1 MQSFTLLHSKNDQ
14 RTSEEAAQD
23 ILEEKISRDHHFG
36 KTYSFSFGSALSL
49 SRMIWNVLGKLV
61 DYLTSDSVTLMP
73 NSRNQKSPFKDI
85 SWKSCVSLESIDDKD
100 PLFRAAHDGTR
111 AVQKLCTADDVEG
124 GIGVTK
130 LERLKRVEENE
141 EQRERLK
148 TVNND
153 WTNNIRFLLN
163 KVQGL
168 GKLPVIHSKQKNTA
182 HVARLLEVL
191 TTDKKIVPI
200 GFVPRIHNP
209 EEQLSK
215 LQDMVDTRRTTIRTE
230 ERSMKGKISVRMLR
244 ILLTLPK
251 EKLYAI
257 TYISAQLWT
266 AKFQRLKDVVRYL
279 FLTQLAIEYCQ
290 NEFNRQQSDEIST
303 SVTKYSVFCAEIIH
317 SLAQMFR
324 LTVADTN
331 SQNILVLKKSPPSIE
346 SPDSINLSIQ
356 LLDSST
362 RLSRDEMPTVRLAC
376 VYRMIRLS
384 SQIFDVYDK
393 VLPKCVLV
401 NLFRPLKTA
410 LIESDF
416 LFYPAVIINEV
427 RRLSE
432 AITIAEKAPA
442 PPRLVVDSRLSIL
455 NTLKP
460 TDSKTLKRLGILPQL
475 EPVFDE
481 RIFASRRS
489 KIDTKRI
496 LQRRVAKEKRCAMRA
511 VRQDS
516 QFLASHQL
524 KLTKRSDSVREK
536 KTKAILNSLRSVED

>member
-1 MQSFTLLHSKNDQ
+1 
-14 RTSEEAAQD
+14 
-23 ILEEKISRDHHFG
+23 
-36 KTYSFSFGSALSL
+36 
-49 SRMIWNVLGKLV
+49 MIWNVLAKLV
-61 DYLTSDSVTLMP
+61 DYLISDSVTLMP

-124 GIGVTK
+124 GIGGHIVDDVFFTDSSSDIKPGYDFKSSLSEKIAVTK

-168 GKLPVIHSKQKNTA
+168 GKLPAIHSKQKNTA